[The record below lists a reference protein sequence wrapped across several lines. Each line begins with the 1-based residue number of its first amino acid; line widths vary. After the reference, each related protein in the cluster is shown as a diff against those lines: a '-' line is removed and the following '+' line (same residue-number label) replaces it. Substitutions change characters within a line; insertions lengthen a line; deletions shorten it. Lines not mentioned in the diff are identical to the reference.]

1 MRKRILI
8 VLVLCLVPLLSFA
21 ELGLGGAA
29 FFNSPV
35 LIGQPVNT
43 SGLQSGGFTF
53 GGDLR
58 FKLAILQL
66 EALGLVTAKNQ
77 ATALDLYTDVG
88 LALDVLF
95 LRLSLGAGPNFTY
108 VFGNAVDPAILGFN
122 IKANVDVKL
131 GKHLSVGASYITG
144 LAIDTGIALDK
155 STGMLGLSVL
165 FWL

>member
-1 MRKRILI
+1 MTKRVLI
-8 VLVLCLVPLLSFA
+8 VLALCLVPLMSFA
-21 ELGLGGAA
+21 QLGIGAAA

-35 LIGQPVNT
+35 LIGQEPSV

-66 EALGLVTAKNQ
+66 EALGLVTTKDQ

-88 LALDVLF
+88 LALDILF

-108 VFGNAVDPAILGFN
+108 VFGDAVDPSILGFN
-122 IKANVDVKL
+122 IKANVDFKL
-131 GKHLSVGASYITG
+131 GKHFTVGASYITG
-144 LAIDTGIALDK
+144 LAVDHGIALDK
-155 STGMLGLSVL
+155 STGMLGASVMYW
-165 FWL
+165 F

>member
-1 MRKRILI
+1 MMKRVLV

-21 ELGLGGAA
+21 EFGLGAAA

-35 LIGQPVNT
+35 LIGQEPEL
-43 SGLQSGGFTF
+43 SGLRSGGFTF

-58 FKLAILQL
+58 FKLSILQL
-66 EALGLVTAKNQ
+66 EALGLVTVEDG

-108 VFGNAVDPAILGFN
+108 VFGGGADPAMFGFN

-131 GKHLSVGASYITG
+131 GHFSLGVSYITG
-144 LAIDTGIALDK
+144 LMVDGGLDWDR
-155 STGMLGLSVL
+155 STGLLGASVL
-165 FWL
+165 YWF